1 MTKLLQDLRYA
12 LRTLLMKPGFA
23 LIAIVTLGLG
33 IGANTAI
40 FSFVNGILLRPL
52 PYPEPDRLALI
63 KETAFK
69 RGMPEMGISFPNF
82 LDWRARNHVFED
94 IATYQGAN
102 FSLTG
107 AGEPQQVRGARVS
120 HGLFEILRV
129 PPLMGQTFTA
139 DEDRPDQ
146 NGVVIL
152 GHGVWQS
159 HFGSDSNIVGRQIIL
174 SNRPHTVK
182 GVMPPGFKFPEIAEL
197 WVPLALDTKLW
208 TRTDHGLGGVA
219 RLKDGISFSQA
230 QAEMNVIARQ
240 IEEENPVTNEGLGV
254 GVTNMHTALAGDY
267 REGLLILLGVVT
279 CVLLVACANVANLML
294 ARAISRQKEVAVRA
308 ALGASR
314 WRIVRQL
321 LTESLL
327 LGTAGGAL
335 GLLLARWGLDL
346 LLAAI
351 PFKLPFWM
359 NFGLDLRVLGFTLVV
374 SLLTGLI
381 FGIAPALQASHSDL
395 NETLKEG
402 GRSAAGVGR
411 NRSRN
416 VLVVVEIALSLV
428 LLVGAGL
435 MMGSFLRLQQV
446 NPGLNPKGVLTM
458 SLALPQAKY
467 REPEQRSQFFG
478 QLIESVRALPGVE
491 AAAATTNLP
500 LSGGRWGRSLT
511 VEGYP
516 ILSVGQAPMI
526 QHTVVMPGYFTTL
539 DIPLLSGRDFSETDG
554 PKAPKVT
561 IIDERLA
568 REYWPNASA
577 LGKRIRFGPPE
588 DNEPWHTVVGVAGA
602 VRHARLDVDT
612 DKIVYL
618 PHPQIPVNGLALVV
632 RATANPESL
641 AGAVRS
647 KVREMDAD
655 LPVTKVMTMED
666 VVAQSIWQPRLY
678 SILFGV
684 FASVALLLATV
695 GIYGVMSY
703 TVSTRTREF
712 GLRMALGAQS
722 GDLIRL
728 ILGQGMR
735 LAFLGVAV
743 GLLGAFALTRLLKN
757 LLFEVTVT
765 DPLTFAL
772 ITGLLT
778 LVALVACWLPAR
790 RATKVDPLVALRYE

>member
-1 MTKLLQDLRYA
+1 
-12 LRTLLMKPGFA
+12 
-23 LIAIVTLGLG
+23 V
-33 IGANTAI
+33 
-40 FSFVNGILLRPL
+40 
-52 PYPEPDRLALI
+52 LI

-69 RGMPEMGISFPNF
+69 RGFTEMGISFPNF
-82 LDWRARNHVFED
+82 LDWRTRNHVFED

-107 AGEPQQVRGARVS
+107 AGEPEQLRGARVS

-129 PPLMGQTFTA
+129 LPLNGQTFTA

-146 NGVVIL
+146 NGVVLL
-152 GHGVWQS
+152 GHGLWQS
-159 HFGSDSNIVGRQIIL
+159 RFGSDPNIVGRQVL
-174 SNRPHTVK
+174 LNNRSHIVK

-208 TRTDHGLGGVA
+208 TRNDHGLGGVA

-230 QAEMNVIARQ
+230 QAEMDVIARQ

-279 CVLLVACANVANLML
+279 FVLLVACANVANLML
-294 ARAISRQKEVAVRA
+294 ARAIGRQKEVAVRA

-327 LGTAGGAL
+327 LGAAGGAL

-435 MMGSFLRLQQV
+435 MMASFLRLQQV
-446 NPGLNPKGVLTM
+446 DPGLNPKGVLTM
-458 SLALPQAKY
+458 GVALPQAKY
-467 REPEQRSQFFG
+467 REPEQRSQFFR
-478 QLIESVRALPGVE
+478 QLIENVRALPGVE
-491 AAAATTNLP
+491 AAAATSNLP
-500 LSGGRWGRSLT
+500 LTGGRWGRSLT

-526 QHTVVMPGYFTTL
+526 QHTVVMPGYFTAL
-539 DIPLLSGRDFSETDG
+539 GIPVLQGRDFSETDG
-554 PKAPKVT
+554 VNAPKVT

-568 REYWPNASA
+568 REYWPNVSP

-588 DNEPWHTVVGVAGA
+588 DNEPWHTVVGVVGA
-602 VRHARLDVDT
+602 VRHSRLDVDT

-618 PHPQIPVNGLALVV
+618 PHLQIPVNGLALVV
-632 RATANPESL
+632 RAAANPESL
-641 AGAVRS
+641 AGPVRS
-647 KVREMDAD
+647 KVREIDPD
-655 LPVTKVMTMED
+655 LPVVKVITMED
-666 VVAQSIWQPRLY
+666 VVGQSVWQPRLY
-678 SILFGV
+678 SILFGI
-684 FASVALLLATV
+684 FAVVALLLATV

-703 TVSTRTREF
+703 TVTTRTREF
-712 GLRMALGAQS
+712 GVRMALGAQS
-722 GDLIRL
+722 GDLLRL
-728 ILGQGMR
+728 IMGQGMR
-735 LAFLGVAV
+735 LAFLGIVI

-757 LLFEVTVT
+757 LLFEVTAT

-772 ITGLLT
+772 ITALLT
-778 LVALVACWLPAR
+778 LVVLAACWLPAR

>member
-1 MTKLLQDLRYA
+1 ME
-12 LRTLLMKPGFA
+12 TLLRDVRFGIRSLLKRPGITA
-23 LIAIVTLGLG
+23 IAIITLALG

-52 PYPEPDRLALI
+52 PYPEPDRLALLH
-63 KETAFK
+63 ETAFK
-69 RGMPEMGISFPNF
+69 RGITQMSISFPNF
-82 LDWRARNHVFED
+82 LDWRERNHVFED

-107 AGEPQQVRGARVS
+107 AGEPEQLRGARVS

-152 GHGVWQS
+152 GHGLWQS
-159 HFGSDSNIVGRQIIL
+159 HFGSDPNIVGRQVIL
-174 SNRPHTVK
+174 NNRQHTVK

-219 RLKDGISFSQA
+219 RLKDGIAFSQA

-240 IEEENPVTNEGLGV
+240 IEQENPVTNEGLGV
-254 GVTNMHTALAGDY
+254 GITNMHTALAGDY
-267 REGLLILLGVVT
+267 REALLILLGVVT

-435 MMGSFLRLQQV
+435 MISSFLRLQHV
-446 NPGLNPKGVLTM
+446 NPGLNTKGVLTM

-467 REPEQRSQFFG
+467 REPEQRTQFFG
-478 QLIESVRALPGVE
+478 QLVESVRALPGVE

-526 QHTVVMPGYFTTL
+526 QHTVVMPSYFTTL
-539 DIPLLSGRDFSETDG
+539 GIPLLSGRDFRETDG
-554 PKAPKVT
+554 PNAPKVT

-568 REYWPNASA
+568 REYWPNASP

-618 PHPQIPVNGLALVV
+618 PHLQIPVNGLALVV

-678 SILFGV
+678 STLFGV
-684 FASVALLLATV
+684 FAIVALLLATV

-703 TVSTRTREF
+703 TASTRTREF

-743 GLLGAFALTRLLKN
+743 GLLGAVALTRLLKN
-757 LLFEVTVT
+757 LLFEVTAT

-772 ITGLLT
+772 ITALLT
-778 LVALVACWLPAR
+778 LVTLAACWLPAR

>member
-1 MTKLLQDLRYA
+1 MPKLLQDLLYA

-23 LIAIVTLGLG
+23 LIVIVTLGLG

-63 KETAFK
+63 NETAFK
-69 RGMPEMGISFPNF
+69 RGVTEMGISFPNS

-94 IATYQGAN
+94 MATYQGAN

-107 AGEPQQVRGARVS
+107 AGEPEQVRGTRVS
-120 HGLFEILRV
+120 HGLLEILRV

-146 NGVVIL
+146 NGVVLL
-152 GHGVWQS
+152 GYGLWQS
-159 HFGSDSNIVGRQIIL
+159 HFGSDPNIAGRQVL
-174 SNRPHTVK
+174 LNNRPHTVK

-197 WVPLALDTKLW
+197 WIPLALDTKLW

-240 IEEENPVTNEGLGV
+240 IEAENPVTNEGLGV

-267 REGLLILLGVVT
+267 REALLILLGVVT

-294 ARAISRQKEVAVRA
+294 ARAMARQKEVAVRT

-335 GLLLARWGLDL
+335 GLLLAMWGLDL

-351 PFKLPFWM
+351 PIKLPFWM

-374 SLLTGLI
+374 SLLTGLV
-381 FGIAPALQASHSDL
+381 FGIAPALHASHSDL
-395 NETLKEG
+395 NETLKEP

-435 MMGSFLRLQQV
+435 MTGSFLRLQHV
-446 NPGLNPKGVLTM
+446 SPGLNPKGVLTM
-458 SLALPQAKY
+458 GVVLPQAKY
-467 REPEQRSQFFG
+467 REPEQRSQFFR

-491 AAAATTNLP
+491 AAAATSTLP
-500 LSGGRWGRSLT
+500 LTGGNWGRSLT

-516 ILSVGQAPMI
+516 VLSVGQAPSI
-526 QHTVVMPGYFTTL
+526 QHTVVTQGYFAAL
-539 DIPLLSGRDFSETDG
+539 GIPLLMGRDFTETDG
-554 PKAPKVT
+554 LNAPKVT
-561 IIDERLA
+561 IIDERLG
-568 REYWPNASA
+568 REYWPNASP
-577 LGKRIRFGPPE
+577 LGKRVRFGPPE
-588 DNEPWHTVVGVAGA
+588 DNEPWHTVVGVVGA
-602 VRHARLDVDT
+602 VRHERLDAET
-612 DKIVYL
+612 RKSVYL
-618 PHPQIPVNGLALVV
+618 PHLQIPVNGLSLVV
-632 RATANPESL
+632 RAAAKPETL
-641 AGAVRS
+641 TGAVRG
-647 KVREMDAD
+647 KVREIDSD
-655 LPVTKVMTMED
+655 LPVMRVMTMEE
-666 VVAQSIWQPRLY
+666 VVAQSVWQPRLY

-684 FASVALLLATV
+684 FAVVALLLATV

-735 LAFLGVAV
+735 LAFLGVAA
-743 GLLGAFALTRLLKN
+743 GLLSAFALTRLLKN
-757 LLFEVTVT
+757 LLFEVTAT
-765 DPLTFAL
+765 DPMTFAL
-772 ITGLLT
+772 IAVLLT

>member
-1 MTKLLQDLRYA
+1 
-12 LRTLLMKPGFA
+12 
-23 LIAIVTLGLG
+23 
-33 IGANTAI
+33 
-40 FSFVNGILLRPL
+40 
-52 PYPEPDRLALI
+52 
-63 KETAFK
+63 
-69 RGMPEMGISFPNF
+69 
-82 LDWRARNHVFED
+82 
-94 IATYQGAN
+94 
-102 FSLTG
+102 
-107 AGEPQQVRGARVS
+107 
-120 HGLFEILRV
+120 
-129 PPLMGQTFTA
+129 
-139 DEDRPDQ
+139 
-146 NGVVIL
+146 
-152 GHGVWQS
+152 
-159 HFGSDSNIVGRQIIL
+159 
-174 SNRPHTVK
+174 
-182 GVMPPGFKFPEIAEL
+182 MPPGFKFPEIAEL

-208 TRTDHGLGGVA
+208 TRNDHGLGGVA

-230 QAEMNVIARQ
+230 QAEMDVIARQ

-279 CVLLVACANVANLML
+279 FVLLVACANVANLML
-294 ARAISRQKEVAVRA
+294 ARAIGRQKEVAVRA

-327 LGTAGGAL
+327 LGAAGGAL

-435 MMGSFLRLQQV
+435 MMASFLRLQQV

-458 SLALPQAKY
+458 GVALPQAKY
-467 REPEQRSQFFG
+467 REPEQRSQFFR
-478 QLIESVRALPGVE
+478 QLIENVRALPGVE
-491 AAAATTNLP
+491 AAAATSNLP
-500 LSGGRWGRSLT
+500 LTGGRWGRSLT

-526 QHTVVMPGYFTTL
+526 QHTVVMPGYFTAL
-539 DIPLLSGRDFSETDG
+539 GIPVLQGRDFSETDG
-554 PKAPKVT
+554 VNAPKVT

-568 REYWPNASA
+568 REYWPNVSP

-588 DNEPWHTVVGVAGA
+588 DNEPWHTVVGVVGA
-602 VRHARLDVDT
+602 VRHSRLDVDT

-618 PHPQIPVNGLALVV
+618 PHLQIPVNGLALVV
-632 RATANPESL
+632 RAAANPESL
-641 AGAVRS
+641 AGPVRS
-647 KVREMDAD
+647 KVREIDPD
-655 LPVTKVMTMED
+655 LPVVKVITMED
-666 VVAQSIWQPRLY
+666 VVGQSVWQPRLY
-678 SILFGV
+678 SILFGI
-684 FASVALLLATV
+684 FAVVALLLATV

-703 TVSTRTREF
+703 TVTTRTREF
-712 GLRMALGAQS
+712 GVRMALGAQS
-722 GDLIRL
+722 GDLLRL
-728 ILGQGMR
+728 IMGQGMR
-735 LAFLGVAV
+735 LAFLGIVI

-757 LLFEVTVT
+757 LLFEVTAT

-772 ITGLLT
+772 ITALLT
-778 LVALVACWLPAR
+778 LVVLAACWLPAR